1 MIRANVLRRIPAGLF
16 TGTTVFL
23 TVALQPGLAADPS
36 TSTGS
41 SAPTFIVTLGG
52 AVEYGPNYPGSGE
65 YAFSALPS
73 FDIRRFDEPDENS
86 APDDS
91 ISYGLIDFG
100 GIEIGPALG
109 FRDSRS
115 QSDDRRLTGLN
126 DVRWDVDLGL
136 FAQYWAVPN
145 QLRFRTEAR
154 QALSNGSGLELDLG
168 VDWFQPLN
176 DKWTLSV
183 GPRVSYGNGAYMRKY
198 FSVAPDEALR
208 NGSLPS
214 FDAGSGFKSL
224 GLTVSATYDFS
235 PTWSLQVYDRFDR
248 LVGDAAA
255 SPVTSE
261 LGSRNQNII
270 GVSLSKSFSVNF

>member
-1 MIRANVLRRIPAGLF
+1 MKRVTVLRKTATGLF
-16 TGTTVFL
+16 TGATAFWAVVSQNAF
-23 TVALQPGLAADPS
+23 AADA
-36 TSTGS
+36 
-41 SAPTFIVTLGG
+41 SAPTASSPSTFVITLGG
-52 AVEYGPNYPGSGE
+52 AVEYGPKFPGSGHD
-65 YAFSALPS
+65 AFSALPS

-91 ISYGLIDFG
+91 ISYGLIDLG

-109 FRDSRS
+109 FRDGRS
-115 QSDDRRLTGLN
+115 QSDDRRLAGLH

-136 FAQYWAVPN
+136 FAQYWAVPD

-154 QALSNGSGLELDLG
+154 QAVSNGSGLELDLG

-176 DKWTLSV
+176 EKWTLSV
-183 GPRVSYGNGAYMRKY
+183 GPRVSYGNGAFMRKY
-198 FSVAPDEALR
+198 FSVTSDEAAR
-208 NGSLPS
+208 NGSLAS
-214 FDAGSGFKSL
+214 FDASSGFKSV
-224 GLTVSATYDFS
+224 GLSVSATYDFS

-255 SPVTSE
+255 SPITSD

-270 GVSLSKSFSVNF
+270 GVSLSKSFSVSF